1 MNTFKLIILLFIASI
16 LTVQTN
22 ISLLATEK
30 EYTRK
35 DILVCSAYHFRAKLN
50 NQYSMKQKYD
60 YHSEYFESL
69 QKKFLE
75 ENQQS
80 SLSDY
85 ILSITSIMESWSYI
99 AQENNR
105 TYANNKI
112 ESEYAKL
119 CNTILK

>member
-35 DILVCSAYHFRAKLN
+35 DILEYSAYNFRAKLN
-50 NQYSMKQKYD
+50 NLYSMKQKYD
-60 YHSEYFESL
+60 YHSEYSESL
-69 QKKFLE
+69 QKKFLD
-75 ENQQS
+75 ENQHS

-85 ILSITSIMESWSYI
+85 ILSITSFM
-99 AQENNR
+99 
-105 TYANNKI
+105 
-112 ESEYAKL
+112 
-119 CNTILK
+119 